1 MSMGEGGWICGRV
14 SIKKMKEEKR
24 NGVRESQKKEEN
36 KLIKLNESEEI
47 RRSKYVYMM

>member
-14 SIKKMKEEKR
+14 SIKMKEEKR

-36 KLIKLNESEEI
+36 KLIKLNESEGI
-47 RRSKYVYMM
+47 GRNKYVYMM